1 MGFNLL
7 PKNDSYFDDFDE
19 AIALIVKI
27 ARVVEEGV
35 GAATLDLKGLQRVFE
50 LEAAADKVT
59 SRCLS
64 RLDNSFVTPI
74 EREDIQRLITGI
86 DDVADHYEG
95 FVTALDVYDVTEV
108 RPELIRMAGACRE
121 LCEAL
126 VGAVSLVRT
135 LTPAQVRQATSEAKR
150 LEDVIDEVHRDAL
163 RTLFRSRPEAHVLV
177 AWKDLFDRLED
188 TSDKG
193 REVALTVEHILVR
206 HS

>member
-1 MGFNLL
+1 MGFSLM

-19 AIALIVKI
+19 SVALVAQI
-27 ARVVEEGV
+27 ARVVEAGLGKTPIDV
-35 GAATLDLKGLQRVFE
+35 VGLQMVFQ

-59 SRCLS
+59 ARCLS
-64 RLDNSFVTPI
+64 KLDNSFVTPI

-95 FVTALDVYDVTEV
+95 FVTALDVYDVTES
-108 RPELIRMAGACRE
+108 RPELVRMASATRE
-121 LCEAL
+121 LCDAL
-126 VGAVSLVRT
+126 VLAVSSIRGLKPSVVR
-135 LTPAQVRQATSEAKR
+135 AATGEAKR
-150 LEDVIDEVHRDAL
+150 LEDLVDGVHRDAL
-163 RTLFRSRPEAHVLV
+163 RTLFRSKPDAHYLV

-188 TSDKG
+188 TSDRG

>member
-1 MGFNLL
+1 VGFNLM

-19 AIALIVKI
+19 AVAFIVRI
-27 ARVVEEGV
+27 ARAVEV
-35 GAATLDLKGLQRVFE
+35 GLSSSPIDMVGLQKVFE
-50 LEAAADKVT
+50 LEAEADKVT

-64 RLDNSFVTPI
+64 RLDASFVTPI

-95 FVTALDVYDVTEV
+95 FVTALDVYGITEPK
-108 RPELIRMAGACRE
+108 PELVRMAAATRE

-126 VGAVSLVRT
+126 VQAVSSIRGLDPVVVRG
-135 LTPAQVRQATSEAKR
+135 ATSQAKR
-150 LEDVIDEVHRDAL
+150 LEDQVDGFHREAL
-163 RTLFRSRPEAHVLV
+163 RTLFQARPDAYTLV